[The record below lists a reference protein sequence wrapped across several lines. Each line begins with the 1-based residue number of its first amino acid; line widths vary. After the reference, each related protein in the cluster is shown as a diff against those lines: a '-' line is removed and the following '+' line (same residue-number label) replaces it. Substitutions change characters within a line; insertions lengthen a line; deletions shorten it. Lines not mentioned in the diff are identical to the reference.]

1 MNDIAGIISENG
13 NVIGMM
19 PHPEN
24 MIEPLHG
31 AIDCRALFESLLAA

>member
-1 MNDIAGIISENG
+1 MHDIAGIANAKG
-13 NVIGMM
+13 NIIGMM

-31 AIDCRALFESLLAA
+31 RTDCLPLFESIAA

>member
-1 MNDIAGIISENG
+1 
-13 NVIGMM
+13 MM

-31 AIDCRALFESLLAA
+31 AADCRPLFESLKEAA

>member
-1 MNDIAGIISENG
+1 MHDIAGITNAAG

-31 AIDCRALFESLLAA
+31 RTDCRPFFKGIAA

>member
-1 MNDIAGIISENG
+1 
-13 NVIGMM
+13 MM

-31 AIDCRALFESLLAA
+31 RTDCKPLFESLLAA